1 MEALSARRRIGAWV
15 VGAALAAAL
24 AVPGATR
31 AETPAVRL
39 AVSRTN
45 VSSEDATPPV
55 PSVDERLEQIRRR
68 IQAALYYPPLARKL
82 ELTGVAWLRFSIDAR
97 GAAREV
103 ELARSSG
110 HRILDQA
117 ARRTLDRAGR
127 LPWIYGRIEVPVRFS
142 LEDPT

>member
-1 MEALSARRRIGAWV
+1 MSIGRVVRACLAIAALGAAVASARPAEAEPPAPRI
-15 VGAALAAAL
+15 AAARAA
-24 AVPGATR
+24 AVG
-31 AETPAVRL
+31 
-39 AVSRTN
+39 
-45 VSSEDATPPV
+45 EDASPHV
-55 PSVDERLEQIRRR
+55 PSVDERLEVIRQR

-82 ELTGVAWLRFSIDAR
+82 ELTGIAWLRFSIDGR

-127 LPWIYGRIEVPVRFS
+127 LPWVYGRIEVPVRFA
-142 LEDPT
+142 LDDPT